1 MWKKWLI
8 RWKKCQLTVENCRW
22 TEKEERNWETDF
34 NQRPELK
41 VYVKMRLPAVKK
53 KIFPGSAAKLL
64 QEHELLWRTVA
75 LVLWYTQKRMPHSA
89 INQPIL
95 SKITDSVNIRIINLN
110 MSISFSTVKEL
121 SSTCSSKTV
130 SVGLKG
136 PLVLECLQLH
146 ICQKGLNLWGE
157 K

>member
-1 MWKKWLI
+1 
-8 RWKKCQLTVENCRW
+8 
-22 TEKEERNWETDF
+22 
-34 NQRPELK
+34 
-41 VYVKMRLPAVKK
+41 
-53 KIFPGSAAKLL
+53 
-64 QEHELLWRTVA
+64 VA

-95 SKITDSVNIRIINLN
+95 SKITDSVNVRIINLN
-110 MSISFSTVKEL
+110 MPISFSAVKEL
-121 SSTCSSKTV
+121 SSVCSSKII
-130 SVGLKG
+130 SAGLKG